1 MSTLFKGE
9 NDLAFVV
16 LGVLQEANLI
26 KIHNEDIEITNP
38 FDLKKLR
45 DTSNFKENIL
55 DSWLLKN
62 SIYFYE
68 NLDTREFIEFLKGDT
83 TKIGARGV

>member
-38 FDLKKLR
+38 FDLKNYVILLILKKTFLIVGCLK
-45 DTSNFKENIL
+45 TPYIFMKILIQEN
-55 DSWLLKN
+55 S
-62 SIYFYE
+62 
-68 NLDTREFIEFLKGDT
+68 
-83 TKIGARGV
+83 

>member
-38 FDLKKLR
+38 FDLKKI
-45 DTSNFKENIL
+45 T
-55 DSWLLKN
+55 
-62 SIYFYE
+62 
-68 NLDTREFIEFLKGDT
+68 
-83 TKIGARGV
+83 